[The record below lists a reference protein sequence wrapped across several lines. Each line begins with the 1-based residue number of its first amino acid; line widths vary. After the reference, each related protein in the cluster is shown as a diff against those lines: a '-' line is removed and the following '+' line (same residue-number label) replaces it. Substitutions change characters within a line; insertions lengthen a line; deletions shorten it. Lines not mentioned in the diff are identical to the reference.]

1 MAFLPLFLRSYGSQ
15 TQGMDFLIAF
25 PALAAAVVGFS
36 GLGLVRLLRSDGK
49 EVGHP
54 PESHRPWLAGTSPSA
69 PFANTPS
76 I

>member
-1 MAFLPLFLRSYGSQ
+1 
-15 TQGMDFLIAF
+15 
-25 PALAAAVVGFS
+25 
-36 GLGLVRLLRSDGK
+36 VRLLRSDGK

-54 PESHRPWLAGTSPSA
+54 PESHHPWLAGTSPST